1 MSNIATITSKT
12 AGIDGPMTVIM
23 QGSSNVVAC
32 GLAVSTIG
40 DVCLPHKKYGSKRT
54 HNVSVI
60 TGSSNVY
67 VNGKQVAFV
76 GSNTNCGDKVA
87 ISPATTVKVN

>member
-12 AGIDGPMTVIM
+12 AGIDGPTTVVM

-54 HNVSVI
+54 HNVSII
-60 TGSSNVY
+60 TGSSNVL
-67 VNGKQVAFV
+67 VNGKRVAFV
-76 GSNTNCGDKVA
+76 GSNTNCGDVVA
-87 ISPATTVKVN
+87 TSPANTVKVN